1 MCLVSSFPR
10 IYDRKESR
18 GVKEG
23 GEDELG
29 KGWRSFFRRVSS
41 TKTEFAAGLR
51 KFFVQDF
58 ELLALIRLSRRST
71 LL

>member
-41 TKTEFAAGLR
+41 TKTELQLV
-51 KFFVQDF
+51 FVSF
-58 ELLALIRLSRRST
+58 LSKISNFWP
-71 LL
+71 